1 MRVTLIHNPGAG
13 DAGQPGA
20 KALRKLIE
28 AAGHELTYQSAAR
41 EGWMEALDVE
51 ADLIAVAGG
60 DGTVGR
66 VARGMAGRGVP
77 LAVLP
82 MGTAN
87 NIARSLRL
95 LDTPME
101 ALISGWNDAARL
113 RVDAA
118 LAQGPWG
125 ERRFLEGLGIGLFA
139 WTMPHAQDSKALDQ
153 VQRAE
158 DAVAHVLRML
168 RERLDNYRARPLAV
182 TLDGQALSGE
192 YVLFEVMNLPYIGP
206 NLHLAPDATPD
217 DGRLHVV
224 MVTEAERD
232 RLRRYLEKWE
242 DGRTPRVDLPTLA
255 ARNITIAEGDY
266 QVHIDDVL
274 WSEEPVGDRR
284 EINISVEPGVLE
296 FLRTG

>member
-13 DAGQPGA
+13 DTDQPGA

-41 EGWMEALDVE
+41 EGWTDALDIE
-51 ADLIAVAGG
+51 ADLVAVAGG

-66 VARGMAGRGVP
+66 VARRMAGRGVP

-95 LDTPME
+95 LGTPLE
-101 ALISGWNDAARL
+101 ELIAGWADAARL

-125 ERRFLEGLGIGLFA
+125 ERRFIEGLGMGLFA

-153 VQRAE
+153 VQHAE

-168 RERLDNYRARPLAV
+168 RERLDNYRARPMAV

-192 YVLFEVMNLPYIGP
+192 YVLLEVMNLSYIGP
-206 NLHLAPDATPD
+206 NLHLAPDAEPD
-217 DGRLHVV
+217 DGQLHVV
-224 MVTEAERD
+224 MVTEDERD
-232 RLRRYLEKWE
+232 RLHRYLEKWE
-242 DGRTPRVDLPTLA
+242 DGRSPRIDLPTLE
-255 ARNITIAEGDY
+255 ARHITIAEGDY

-274 WSEEPVGDRR
+274 WSDEPVGETRD
-284 EINISVEPGVLE
+284 ISISVEPGVLE
-296 FLRTG
+296 FLQAD